1 MTSPSSQPGGDERDL
16 TDRYGEEELAALTRL
31 STGVSAAPMGSRS
44 RCDETMDAIKSYILR
59 QGLQPGD
66 VLPTETQLCD
76 DIGASRSSVRE
87 AVRKLEALNIVKVEH
102 GKGTFV
108 GSLSL
113 DPMVETL
120 AFRSMISVGKNFTD
134 LQDVV
139 EMRRF
144 LDLGCADEVVT
155 SLAGSEQPRLMA
167 LANAMSSTAKEGKTF
182 LSLDIDFHMGILDAL
197 DNTIVKQM
205 VRSLWLVHMAVLP
218 QLGLPVSS
226 ELDRTADAHRRMLD
240 AALAG
245 DVDGYREAV
254 SDHYEPIESILKQR
268 IQGSTE

>member
-1 MTSPSSQPGGDERDL
+1 MSSPADQPDVPAGPKDQYSQQ
-16 TDRYGEEELAALTRL
+16 ELAALARL
-31 STGVSAAPMGSRS
+31 SLNTQPSTPMPPRS
-44 RCDETMDAIKSYILR
+44 RCDETMDAIKSYILHER
-59 QGLQPGD
+59 LQPGD
-66 VLPTETQLCD
+66 VLPTEAQLCD
-76 DIGASRSSVRE
+76 AIGASRSSVRE
-87 AVRKLEALNIVKVEH
+87 AVRKLEALNIVRVAH

-120 AFRSMISVGKNFTD
+120 AFRSMVSVGKNFTD

-144 LDLGCADEVVT
+144 LDLGCADEVVA
-155 SLAGSEQPRLMA
+155 SLAGSEQPRLMK
-167 LANAMSSTAKEGKTF
+167 LADAMTDTAREGKTF
-182 LSLDIDFHMGILDAL
+182 LALDIDFHTGILDSL

-254 SDHYEPIESILKQR
+254 RDHYEPIESILKHR
-268 IQGSTE
+268 IQEQ